1 MDENRGTFG
10 PTLWTELDPNRD
22 VKQLW
27 FPGVHGDVGGGYARA
42 DLSDGALGWM
52 IEEANKLGLAFR
64 DGIRDR
70 LHPDALGVLHD
81 SLTGVFRRLR
91 TCPRAVPRVAADRRC
106 CTPRRA
112 SASPA
117 RASTMPTTGRAPRSA
132 RGAPVACDVYAR
144 QPWNVTGLFL
154 EAGTPYRFTASGQ
167 WLDGSVPCGPGGA
180 KDGTFHFGEF
190 LQLAGTVIDQ
200 TEDLWRKLSDDERA
214 EFWGSRRV
222 NGYPWFSLVGVVA
235 NAEDGVHESFPIGA
249 GTTYTRSAAA
259 ISTPTPTTPGP
270 PTATTAA
277 ASA

>member
-1 MDENRGTFG
+1 MR
-10 PTLWTELDPNRD
+10 RD

-70 LHPDALGVLHD
+70 LHPDALVVLHD

-91 TCPRAVPRVAADRRC
+91 TCPRAVPRVAADA
-106 CTPRRA
+106 PLLHA
-112 SASPA
+112 SARQRFSG
-117 RASTMPTTGRAPRSA
+117 ASFDHADYWASA
-132 RGAPVACDVYAR
+132 ALGGRGAPVACDVYAR
-144 QPWNVTGLFL
+144 QPWNVSGLFL
-154 EAGTPYRFTASGQ
+154 EAGTPYRFPPPANGSTARF
-167 WLDGSVPCGPGGA
+167 PAARAGPRTGRSTSA
-180 KDGTFHFGEF
+180 RSSSSP
-190 LQLAGTVIDQ
+190 ARVIDQ
-200 TEDLWRKLSDDERA
+200 TEDLSRKLSDDERA

-222 NGYPWFSLVGVVA
+222 NGYPWFSPRRRRRQRRGWRA
-235 NAEDGVHESFPIGA
+235 HETLPDRRRHDL
-249 GTTYTRSAAA
+249 TPRSAAA